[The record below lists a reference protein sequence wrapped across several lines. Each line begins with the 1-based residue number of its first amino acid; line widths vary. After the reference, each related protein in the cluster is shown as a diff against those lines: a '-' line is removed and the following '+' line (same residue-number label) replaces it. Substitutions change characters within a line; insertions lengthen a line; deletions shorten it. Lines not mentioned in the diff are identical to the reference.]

1 MAKAEVRNEAKLLR
15 KLTIIPQAMRGEIY
29 HALGDAADEITD
41 MMRRLVPVEPGK
53 PDLRDSIGWR
63 WGRRAPKGSVGV
75 ATLQGAQR
83 DDLTITIYAA
93 DNQTFY
99 GTFVEFG
106 TVKMAARPF
115 FFVSWRANRKNARSK
130 IRAAVRRAAKRVAAS

>member
-1 MAKAEVRNEAKLLR
+1 MPAEIRNAERLLR
-15 KLTIIPQAMRGEIY
+15 KLTIIPQAMREEIR
-29 HALGDAADEITD
+29 HALSDQADEITD

-83 DDLTITIYAA
+83 DDLTITIFAA
-93 DNQTFY
+93 DDETFY